1 MTAPLPNT
9 RAAATERRGSVAYV
23 MTHYPRVALTFIAG
37 EIDAVERRGITI
49 HPFAMNMPADV
60 DLGSEVSRARRDRTT
75 YLKASWPRALGAFF
89 RHGLKHPLAMTR
101 LAARALSISGW
112 DVGLAI
118 RRMAHLVEAAL
129 LAQESTRRGVKHIHA
144 HFGLAPATIAWFAS
158 DIMNLEQPGGV
169 RWSFTIHG
177 FHDFVDDAE
186 ARLDLKAATAA
197 FVVCISDF
205 TKSQLCRI
213 THPQHWDR
221 FHVVRCGID
230 LEKFAFRGER
240 ALAEKPRIITVGR
253 LAAEKGQ
260 LILLRAIA
268 ALRER
273 GIEVELTL
281 VGDGPLKGWIEGEIS
296 RLGLKDQVLLTGEV
310 SAEEVNSYLVAA
322 DIFCLS
328 SFSEGLPVAIMEAM
342 AIGVPVVST
351 YIAGI
356 PELAIDGKTA
366 LTVPAGNVDALAEAL
381 ARMITDDEFRKE
393 AVRAAHK
400 EVVQRHDR
408 ERNADQLASMLAPL
422 GVSAR

>member
-1 MTAPLPNT
+1 M
-9 RAAATERRGSVAYV
+9 
-23 MTHYPRVALTFIAG
+23 
-37 EIDAVERRGITI
+37 
-49 HPFAMNMPADV
+49 
-60 DLGSEVSRARRDRTT
+60 SR
-75 YLKASWPRALGAFF
+75 LVG
-89 RHGLKHPLAMTR
+89 
-101 LAARALSISGW
+101 RALSISGW
-112 DVGLAI
+112 DVDLAV

-129 LAQESTRRGVKHIHA
+129 LAQESARRGVKHIHA

-158 DIMNLEQPGGV
+158 DIMNLGQSERV
-169 RWSFTIHG
+169 SWSFTIHG

-186 ARLDLKAATAA
+186 ARLDLKAAAAA

-213 THPQHWDR
+213 THPQYWDR
-221 FHVVRCGID
+221 FQVVRCGID

-240 ALAEKPRIITVGR
+240 ALAGKPRIITVGR

-268 ALRER
+268 ALRAR

-281 VGDGPLKGWIEGEIS
+281 VGDGPLRGWIEGEIS
-296 RLGLKDQVLLTGEV
+296 RLGLGDQVLLTGEV
-310 SAEEVNSYLVAA
+310 SAEEVNDYLLTA
-322 DIFCLS
+322 DIFCLP

-366 LTVPAGNVDALAEAL
+366 LTVPAGNVEAL
-381 ARMITDDEFRKE
+381 TEALNRMITDDAFRKE
-393 AVRAAHK
+393 AVRAAHT

-408 ERNADQLASMLAPL
+408 ERNADHLASMLAAP
-422 GVSAR
+422 GVLTR